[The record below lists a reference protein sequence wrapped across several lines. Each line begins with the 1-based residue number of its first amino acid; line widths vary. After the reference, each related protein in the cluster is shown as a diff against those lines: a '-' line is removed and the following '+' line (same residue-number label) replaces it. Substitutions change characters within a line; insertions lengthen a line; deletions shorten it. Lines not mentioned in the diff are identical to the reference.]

1 MEEYEKADMIEYLAS
16 TYRNANI
23 SQSNISFVTA
33 STLCYFSPT
42 TSSTTPFFFKNAIEW
57 KMKRINQVVFKTKN
71 RFYFDFDRYL
81 NF

>member
-23 SQSNISFVTA
+23 SFVTCETW

-42 TSSTTPFFFKNAIEW
+42 TSSTTPFLFKNAIEW